1 MSGAVERDRRDRSV
15 LRDTPRRDPCVHA
28 SGSSPPP
35 AAEVTGLAVNV
46 SATAES
52 LVTPIVLAPDG
63 SGVR

>member
-15 LRDTPRRDPCVHA
+15 LRDTPRRDPCVTREA
-28 SGSSPPP
+28 WKLPGPPR
-35 AAEVTGLAVNV
+35 GAVYLT
-46 SATAES
+46 SYRLS